1 MWQVYRSL
9 TFSCARVSFFCT
21 LLAIFPAVTPLLPI
35 SAIAAPASPVASADN
50 GAGRRCAPHSQ
61 PPAPAA
67 PPAWALAPRRALE
80 QLRGL
85 TETERARGERASERA
100 SKRRGDPEREGP
112 TGGGRGR
119 GEGTSR
125 GRVSAPSPPP
135 PDTTLPFKGPIWDS
149 DPHHPGGGSLEGGRW
164 ERGRGVVGGG
174 GCGAGTP
181 RTCWRFRLGVGTTYA
196 VPGSAPP
203 RS

>member
-61 PPAPAA
+61 PPARAA

-100 SKRRGDPEREGP
+100 SDAGIQ
-112 TGGGRGR
+112 RGR
-119 GEGTSR
+119 DPRGE
-125 GRVSAPSPPP
+125 
-135 PDTTLPFKGPIWDS
+135 
-149 DPHHPGGGSLEGGRW
+149 E
-164 ERGRGVVGGG
+164 GGG
-174 GCGAGTP
+174 GEKGLAAG
-181 RTCWRFRLGVGTTYA
+181 
-196 VPGSAPP
+196 GSAPP
-203 RS
+203 ARPLRTRHCLLKGQSGIRILTTQEEGASRAGAGKGEGG